1 METYISTHDREAQMF
16 DQLNLLTLDYNPI
29 EEVVTTVDCKRDKRS
44 FAFKSLVSLYRIE
57 NLVTTMSYFGISDNP
72 DIRFGDHKAGRHAN
86 SDFRKALLERPQDFK
101 FNIVCTFNVPD
112 YCSKG
117 NRSSAHAIESFAIAF
132 YDTLNRGYNRSYKY
146 HHDFCDRS
154 HWEALLPPEL
164 LPLYKSANLERLNEN
179 VKPFIKKCNNYN
191 TKRIYRNNDLVA
203 KNLCRERLLMF
214 KDMDIK
220 LGKYAVTLAN
230 IDRSCYHR
238 FMSGSQGALSLS
250 NLLKF
255 ISAIE
260 EHLGAAD
267 RFQLEKEYMEAKQL
281 TPVQSWFVMH

>member
-1 METYISTHDREAQMF
+1 MISQTSLF
-16 DQLNLLTLDYNPI
+16 LSDYNLPLLERATNTKI
-29 EEVVTTVDCKRDKRS
+29 ISDKRS
-44 FAFKSLVSLYRIE
+44 VESESLVSLYKAEDTKTNMI
-57 NLVTTMSYFGISDNP
+57 YFGISDRP
-72 DIRFGDHKAGRHAN
+72 DIRIGDHKAGRHAN
-86 SDFRKALLERPQDFK
+86 ADFRKDLLERPQDIK
-101 FNIVCTFNVPD
+101 FSIVCTFSVPD

-117 NRSSAHAIESFAIAF
+117 NRSRAHAIESFSMAF
-132 YDTLNRGYNRSYKY
+132 YDTLNNGYNRSYKC

-154 HWEALLPPEL
+154 HWEEILPPEL

-179 VKPFIKKCNNYN
+179 VKPFIKKSNNLN

-203 KNLCRERLLMF
+203 KNLCRERLLKF

-220 LGKYAVTLAN
+220 LGKYAVTLGN

-238 FMSGSQGALSLS
+238 FMSGSQGALSLA

-260 EHLGAAD
+260 EHLGTSD
-267 RFQLEKEYMEAKQL
+267 RFQLKKEYMEAKQL
-281 TPVQSWFVMH
+281 APVQSWFVMH